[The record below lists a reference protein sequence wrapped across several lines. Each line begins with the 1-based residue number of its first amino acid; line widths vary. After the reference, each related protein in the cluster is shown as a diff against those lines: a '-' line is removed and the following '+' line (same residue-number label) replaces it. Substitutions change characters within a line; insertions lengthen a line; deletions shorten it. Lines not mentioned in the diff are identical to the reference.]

1 MLPQLTVLN
10 NRQLALGKEKKD
22 SRRKHFEE
30 KTGLKSG
37 GPKTVE
43 KKETKSKKVEK
54 NSKKVVSKKISTKP
68 SESPKKDE
76 TPQQPSEEKDL
87 VLIWQIVNVQAQ
99 SGVLEVETVN
109 THQTDKSHQ
118 EDVSNFLLGKDTAE
132 ELDGWD

>member
-1 MLPQLTVLN
+1 MNVAQNTFYGITSDDADFVSKVESVNKTVSAMLPQLTVLN

-37 GPKTVE
+37 SPKTVE
-43 KKETKSKKVEK
+43 KKETKPKKVEK

-87 VLIWQIVNVQAQ
+87 VLIW
-99 SGVLEVETVN
+99 
-109 THQTDKSHQ
+109 
-118 EDVSNFLLGKDTAE
+118 
-132 ELDGWD
+132 